1 MRENL
6 LTILA
11 ILILSTGIFAASPGA
26 LDSSFGVAGLVTT
39 DIFGTD
45 DIFDIKFLPDGK
57 IVAVVRNSSQDF
69 VVVRYTANGQLDT
82 SFSGDGRRNIDFSN
96 GVDSVEKVCV
106 QSDNK
111 LVIFGFT
118 TLNSVTSTAV
128 ARLDPDGSN
137 DLTFSADGLNTFPFG
152 SFPTGCSIQA
162 DGKILF
168 TLGGLNGGFATI
180 RLNANGTLDPTFGSN
195 GLVNTTVGGT
205 SPSTNGVLTQPDGKI
220 IVFGNRSSRQESV
233 VVRYNLDGSLDTTF
247 DGDGI
252 SLFNFAAGEENLADV
267 KLQSSGK
274 IVLGISQAAA
284 GGGITVVKVARLLTN
299 GALDTFFG
307 VTDVDVPGT
316 IADAL
321 DALFI
326 ESDESILLVLNRV
339 VPSSRVLAN
348 LDGNNG
354 DVTTKYGLGGFSTF
368 LSITGNAYCSM
379 LGDKLVIGSNAAND
393 FQVRKMNL
401 SKTPSMPSD
410 FDGDGVSDTAVFRP
424 STGVWF
430 LLRSSDNIFAAFPF
444 GVNGDVPIDGDF
456 DGDGKNDAAI
466 FRPSNGQ
473 WWFLRSSDNSVFAA
487 QFGTG
492 TDKPI
497 PGDYDRDG
505 KTDIAVFRPATGEWL
520 ILRSSANFST
530 FFGYPFGLNGDIPI
544 SSERK

>member
-1 MRENL
+1 MRNSLSTFL
-6 LTILA
+6 LTIF
-11 ILILSTGIFAASPGA
+11 LSIGIFAASPGA
-26 LDSSFGVAGLVTT
+26 LDSSFGTAGLVTT

-45 DIFDIKFLPDGK
+45 DIYDIKFLPDGK
-57 IVAVVRNSSQDF
+57 VVAVVRNSSQDF
-69 VVVRYTANGQLDT
+69 VVVRYTTNGQLDT
-82 SFSGDGRRNIDFSN
+82 SFSGDGRRNIDFSS
-96 GVDSVEKVCV
+96 GADSVEKVCV

-111 LVIFGFT
+111 LVVFGFT
-118 TLNSVTSTAV
+118 NLNSVTSTAV

-137 DLTFSADGLNTFPFG
+137 DLTFSTDGLNTFPFG

-168 TLGGLNGGFATI
+168 TLRGLNGGFATI
-180 RLNANGTLDPTFGSN
+180 RLNPNGTLDSTFGSN

-205 SPSTNGVLTQPDGKI
+205 SPNTNGVLTQPDGKI
-220 IVFGNRSSRQESV
+220 IVFGNRSSLQESV

-252 SLFNFAAGEENLADV
+252 ALFNFAAGNENLADA

-274 IVLGISQAAA
+274 IVLGVSQATDAN
-284 GGGITVVKVARLLTN
+284 GVRIVRVARLLTN
-299 GALDTFFG
+299 AALDVTFG

-316 IADAL
+316 TADAL
-321 DALFI
+321 NALFV

-339 VPSSRVLAN
+339 LFSRLLAN

-354 DVTTKYGLGGFSTF
+354 DITTKYGLGGFSPF
-368 LSITGNAYCSM
+368 LPITGNAYCSM

-393 FQVRKMNL
+393 FQIRKINL

-424 STGVWF
+424 ATGAWF
-430 LLRSSDNIFAAFPF
+430 LLRSSDNTTTAFPF
-444 GVNGDVPIDGDF
+444 GLNGDVPIDGDF

-473 WWFLRSSDNSVFAA
+473 WWFQRSSDNSVFAA
-487 QFGTG
+487 QFGIG

-505 KTDIAVFRPATGEWL
+505 KTDIAVFRPLTGEWL